1 MAMLIRANAVGAMC
15 EKCAELDRKI
25 VHLRRMVEQLADPRT
40 INAAKNMIKEME
52 AEKAQ
57 HRSRAD
63 MVDHP
68 E

>member
-1 MAMLIRANAVGAMC
+1 MC

-25 VHLRRMVEQLADPRT
+25 VHLRRLVENLTDPGT

-57 HRSRAD
+57 HHLL
-63 MVDHP
+63 VDH